1 MNNHAA
7 SSCNFAGDIDWN
19 DVRYALAVARGG
31 SLTAAARALNVDQTT
46 VARRLRMLEACVG
59 AALFE
64 RLKGRFAPTPAGETL
79 MERGLRIEQEIA
91 ALRHLGSDNEAQ
103 IRGVVR
109 LTAVE
114 AIISHYLARNLAEL
128 RARHPELAVEL
139 IGSSRNLD
147 LSCREAD
154 LAIRLARPKSG
165 DFVVRR
171 LARLAYGIYG
181 AAAAPA
187 EDDWGDCSWAAYEH
201 SLAHLPEMRWLAERV
216 ADARIVLRCNN
227 MDALATAVADGLG
240 LAILP
245 RLIGARHSGLR
256 LLSGERPALN
266 REIWLVVPR
275 ELRDV
280 PRIRAV
286 GDWLVERFHAD
297 GEMFG

>member
-7 SSCNFAGDIDWN
+7 SPCNFAGDIDWN

-31 SLTAAARALNVDQTT
+31 SLAAAARALNVDQTT

-109 LTAVE
+109 LTAIE

-154 LAIRLARPKSG
+154 LAIRL
-165 DFVVRR
+165 
-171 LARLAYGIYG
+171 
-181 AAAAPA
+181 
-187 EDDWGDCSWAAYEH
+187 
-201 SLAHLPEMRWLAERV
+201 
-216 ADARIVLRCNN
+216 
-227 MDALATAVADGLG
+227 
-240 LAILP
+240 
-245 RLIGARHSGLR
+245 
-256 LLSGERPALN
+256 
-266 REIWLVVPR
+266 
-275 ELRDV
+275 
-280 PRIRAV
+280 
-286 GDWLVERFHAD
+286 
-297 GEMFG
+297 